1 MDTSLLQKIAI
12 WAIPVIFAITIH
24 EAAHGWIANKL
35 GDKTA
40 LILGRITINP
50 IKHIDLMGTIIVPLL
65 CLSVGNFIFGWAK
78 PVPVN
83 YRNLHQPKRDMAL
96 VALGGPISNFIMAL
110 FWGAIIK
117 LGFILIANN
126 TLQNNF
132 LILMGQAGVLIN
144 LVLGI
149 LNLIPI
155 PPLDGSRVVSSVLP
169 ENISFIYNKMEKIGF
184 LLLIVLMFS
193 GILGQILG
201 PLINFGFQIIIKLYG
216 LHSTGAV

>member
-1 MDTSLLQKIAI
+1 MEILLQKIAI
-12 WAIPVIFAITIH
+12 WAIPVIFAITVH
-24 EAAHGWIANKL
+24 ETAHGWIASKL

-40 LILGRITINP
+40 LLLGRITLNP
-50 IKHIDLMGTIIVPLL
+50 VKHIDLVGTIIIPLL

-78 PVPVN
+78 PVPVDD
-83 YRNLHQPKRDMAL
+83 RNLYKPKRDMAF
-96 VALGGPISNFIMAL
+96 VAMAGPISNFMMAL

-117 LGFILIANN
+117 LGVALIANN
-126 TLQNNF
+126 ILNNNL

-155 PPLDGSRVVSSVLP
+155 PPLDGSRIVSSLLP
-169 ENISFIYNKMEKIGF
+169 PKASFIYNQMEKIGF

-193 GILGQILG
+193 GILGQVLG
-201 PLINFGFQIIIKLYG
+201 PLINTGFQIILKLYG
-216 LHSTGAV
+216 LQNGGL

>member
-40 LILGRITINP
+40 LILGRITLNP
-50 IKHIDLMGTIIVPLL
+50 IKHIDLMGTIIVPVI

-83 YRNLHQPKRDMAL
+83 YRNLHKPRRDMAL

-117 LGFILIANN
+117 VGFILIANN
-126 TLQNNF
+126 TVENNF
-132 LILMGQAGVLIN
+132 LVLMGQAGVLIN

-149 LNLIPI
+149 LNLLPI

-169 ENISFIYNKMEKIGF
+169 AKISFMYNKIENLGF
-184 LLLIVLMFS
+184 ILLIVLMFS
-193 GILGQILG
+193 GILGKILG
-201 PLINFGFQIIIKLYG
+201 PFINFGFQIIIKLYD

>member
-40 LILGRITINP
+40 LILGRITLNP
-50 IKHIDLMGTIIVPLL
+50 IKHIDLMGTIIVPVI
-65 CLSVGNFIFGWAK
+65 CLSVSNFIFGWAK

-83 YRNLHQPKRDMAL
+83 YRNLHQPRRDMAL

-117 LGFILIANN
+117 VGFILIANN
-126 TLQNNF
+126 TVENNF
-132 LILMGQAGVLIN
+132 LVLMGQAGVLIN

-149 LNLIPI
+149 LNLLPI

-169 ENISFIYNKMEKIGF
+169 AKISFMYNKIENLGF

-193 GILGQILG
+193 GILGKILG
-201 PLINFGFQIIIKLYG
+201 PFINFGFQIIIKLYD